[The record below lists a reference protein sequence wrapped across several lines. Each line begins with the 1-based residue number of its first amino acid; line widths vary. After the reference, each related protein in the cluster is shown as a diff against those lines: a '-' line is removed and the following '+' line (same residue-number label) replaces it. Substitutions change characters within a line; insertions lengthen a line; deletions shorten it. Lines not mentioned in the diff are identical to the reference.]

1 MSGTTIADESFETAT
16 SLPARAGS
24 GLPGEGDVAT
34 DQCDRRKH
42 CADLAPIHRPCMRPG
57 AQSGA
62 LYCVVST
69 PAEAAQILRVP
80 TSRRPHPTKSL
91 NWWRGRRL
99 PLSGASACQAL
110 ASRDESP

>member
-57 AQSGA
+57 AQSWR
-62 LYCVVST
+62 VV
-69 PAEAAQILRVP
+69 LRREH
-80 TSRRPHPTKSL
+80 TG
-91 NWWRGRRL
+91 RGCPDL
-99 PLSGASACQAL
+99 ASANKPTAPPDQITQLVAGPSL
-110 ASRDESP
+110 AT